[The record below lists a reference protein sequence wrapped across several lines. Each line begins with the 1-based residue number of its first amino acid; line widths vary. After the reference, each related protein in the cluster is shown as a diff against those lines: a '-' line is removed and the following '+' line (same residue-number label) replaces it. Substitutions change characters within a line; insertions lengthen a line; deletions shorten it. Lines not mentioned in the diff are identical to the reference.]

1 MSYPPPWVEVK
12 QCNETTVNVLLP
24 PVPWVC
30 PLLVNKKLDSGSPQS
45 IFFFLSR
52 KAILV
57 ARLRETVFT
66 QVTRLLVM
74 IMFDKNTT
82 WSMMHLYADKSG
94 CCYLVLH

>member
-45 IFFFLSR
+45 IFFFFIQKSYSCS
-52 KAILV
+52 KV
-57 ARLRETVFT
+57 EGNCFYTS
-66 QVTRLLVM
+66 
-74 IMFDKNTT
+74 NTFI
-82 WSMMHLYADKSG
+82 SYD
-94 CCYLVLH
+94 YV